1 MFSAMNLRALRL
13 RHLLY
18 ALPLLFLGGFFF
30 MPLIAI
36 LRTSFVPYPGH
47 TEQGGWAAIQDLI
60 SRPFLWRVIW
70 FTIWQAAASTA
81 LTLLFGLPL
90 AWLFAR
96 YRFPGKTFLR
106 ALTTVPFVMPSV
118 VVGAAFTALLGNN
131 GLVND
136 WLVAAFNLTARPLQ
150 IQQTIW
156 MILLAHAFYNVSVIV
171 RTVGGFWANL
181 NPRLEEAAAM
191 LGASRWQQFRRVTL
205 PLLLPSI
212 TAAGLL
218 VFLFCFTSFGVILIL
233 GGVRFATLEVEIY
246 RQAIS
251 LFNLPV
257 AAFLAL
263 VQLALTFTV
272 MALYTRIQAR
282 AARPLDLSPVSV
294 TQSRPPSRLGTV
306 LLQVAVV
313 GGVLLL
319 VAPLVALAWRSF
331 TLGGDGF
338 TLQFYTELG
347 ANRRQSAFFV
357 APYIAIRNS
366 VLYAMATVVL
376 SLVLGII
383 TAYLLARPRDWIT
396 AMLDP
401 VFLLPLGVSAVT
413 LGLGYIITMG
423 PLRATVWLVPIAHT
437 LIAAPFVV
445 RTFLPT
451 LRGLDPRLGEA
462 AQVAGASPLRTWL
475 EIDVPILRQAAIV
488 GATFAFTISLGEF
501 GATLLIG
508 RPDVPTMPVVIYRAL
523 GQPGLL
529 NYGQALAM
537 STILM
542 AVTGLGLILIERF
555 RLGHESE
562 F

>member
-1 MFSAMNLRALRL
+1 MKRFPLRPIY
-13 RHLLY
+13 LLY
-18 ALPLLFLGGFFF
+18 SLPLVFLAFFF
-30 MPLIAI
+30 FLPLGNILHYSFAMPDAQGRIGIVAI
-36 LRTSFVPYPGH
+36 PELL
-47 TEQGGWAAIQDLI
+47 A
-60 SRPFLWRVIW
+60 RPFLWQVIW

-81 LTLLFGLPL
+81 LTLLLGLPL
-90 AWLFAR
+90 AYLFAR
-96 YRFPGKTFLR
+96 YHFPGKTLLR
-106 ALTTVPFVMPSV
+106 ALTTIPFVMPSV

-136 WLVAAFNLTARPLQ
+136 WLATILGLDRGPIR

-191 LGASRWQQFRRVTL
+191 LGASRSQQFRRVTL

-233 GGVRFATLEVEIY
+233 GGVRFATLEIEIY
-246 RQAIS
+246 RQAVS
-251 LFNLPV
+251 LFNLST

-263 VQLALTFTV
+263 VQLALTFTI
-272 MALYTRIQAR
+272 MAVYTRIQAR
-282 AARPLDLSPVSV
+282 AARPLDLSPPSV
-294 TQSRPPSRLGTV
+294 TQRRPKTTTGAMV
-306 LLQVAVV
+306 LQL
-313 GGVLLL
+313 GVLAAVFLL
-319 VAPLVALAWRSF
+319 IAPLLALVWRSF
-331 TLGGDGF
+331 SLSGEG
-338 TLQFYTELG
+338 LSLLFYEELTI
-347 ANRRQSAFFV
+347 NRRQSAFFV
-357 APYIAIRNS
+357 APYVAIRNS
-366 VLYAMATVVL
+366 VLYAMATVAL
-376 SLVLGII
+376 SLFLGII
-383 TAYLLARPRDWIT
+383 TAYLLAKPRNRLS
-396 AMLDP
+396 ALLDP
-401 VFLLPLGVSAVT
+401 IFLLPLGVSAVT

-423 PLRATVWLVPIAHT
+423 PLRTSIYLVPIAHT

-445 RTFLPT
+445 RTLLPA
-451 LRGLDPRLGEA
+451 LRGLDPKLGEA
-462 AQVAGASPLRTWL
+462 AQVAGASPARAWL

-488 GATFAFTISLGEF
+488 GAAFAFTISLGEF

-542 AVTGLGLILIERF
+542 GVTALGLIIIERF
-555 RLGHESE
+555 RVRQSGE